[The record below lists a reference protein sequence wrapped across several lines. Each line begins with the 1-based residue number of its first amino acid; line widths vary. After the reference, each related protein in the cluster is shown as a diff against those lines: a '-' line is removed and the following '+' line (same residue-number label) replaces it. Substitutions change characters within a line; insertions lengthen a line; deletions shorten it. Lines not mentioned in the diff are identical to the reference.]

1 MSAPAARSHQ
11 FLITM
16 ARANAGASSEVPLTA
31 FPEAQRETGE
41 VAVESEGAVEVKAT
55 ATGGLRRMDLKESSD
70 TLRSLA
76 RGSMQAAFRYQ
87 RRASESPALSL
98 AWTRF
103 PDAGVLAAT
112 AQDAVAT
119 TLVTSEGRSLTEIK
133 LTVRN
138 QAQPFLKVTLP
149 AGATGPVRRSG
160 GREGQARRRSGRQPR
175 AAAPA
180 MAHWLPPESLSGIV
194 RLPPTRALLF

>member
-1 MSAPAARSHQ
+1 MAVRDTAP
-11 FLITM
+11 
-16 ARANAGASSEVPLTA
+16 
-31 FPEAQRETGE
+31 
-41 VAVESEGAVEVKAT
+41 
-55 ATGGLRRMDLKESSD
+55 GGLRRMDLKEWSD

-149 AGATGPVRRSG
+149 AGATSCPPKWRARGQPVEER
-160 GREGQARRRSGRQPR
+160 R
-175 AAAPA
+175 AAASAAPA
-180 MAHWLPPESLSGIV
+180 GRSRRPRPIRYRWFTSTGRSFSEERVGSSSCRRWTSGRGDGIGSLPPAAVSGVGLGGDAI
-194 RLPPTRALLF
+194 AAS